1 MENLNDWADSSG
13 NEKGLSVPFPSFPQ
27 SLCST
32 GHFDHPSVPTMPPA
46 WPPRGAQGKGSSQG
60 PGFFRPFFL
69 PEKSGWKIPLPG
81 VSMAAHFRHDG
92 AQGLLEIRRFLRH
105 GRGSSRARR
114 SPNPKNTKAPT
125 EERRAK
131 LDHT

>member
-1 MENLNDWADSSG
+1 
-13 NEKGLSVPFPSFPQ
+13 
-27 SLCST
+27 
-32 GHFDHPSVPTMPPA
+32 MPPA
-46 WPPRGAQGKGSSQG
+46 WSPRGAEGKGSSQG

-105 GRGSSRARR
+105 GIGSSRARR
-114 SPNPKNTKAPT
+114 SPSPKNTNAPT
-125 EERRAK
+125 ERGGHGSETDWTQQLQSVSSIPPNQAVFARFEPRGRFVCPP
-131 LDHT
+131 